1 MFLNK
6 PLEISEQNISYYN
19 GIARE
24 YNGMLD
30 KDSDKLARRK
40 VATRFSNII
49 HNGTILD
56 FGGGT
61 GLDLKWLT
69 QNNNRIFFCEP
80 SKEMRKLAISYS
92 DSLLDKNITFLNDHE
107 SDFRQWNKK
116 LPFNKKADAVL
127 ANFAVLNC
135 IPDIDLLFKN
145 LALLIRPGGHM
156 MAIILTK
163 KDDNIFRQRVL
174 NFFISIM
181 RPPTVNIRY
190 KNYTQTVR
198 LYSTQNII
206 RASKKYFSLNGTEVL
221 TGSGFTLMH
230 LKRK

>member
-1 MFLNK
+1 MFLQK
-6 PLEISEQNISYYN
+6 PFEISEQNISYYN
-19 GIARE
+19 GIAPE

-30 KDSDKLARRK
+30 KDSDKLARGK
-40 VATRFSNII
+40 VAARFSKII
-49 HNGTILD
+49 HDGTILD

-69 QNNNRIFFCEP
+69 QSNNRIIFCEP

-92 DSLLDKNITFLNDHE
+92 ESLLDKNITFLNDHE

-116 LPFNKKADAVL
+116 LPFSEKADAIL

-135 IPDIDLLFKN
+135 IPDIEFLFKN
-145 LALLIRPGGHM
+145 LALIIRPGGHM
-156 MAIILTK
+156 VAIILTK
-163 KDDNIFRQRVL
+163 KANNLFRRGIQ
-174 NFFISIM
+174 NFFISII
-181 RPPTVNIRY
+181 RPSTVNIRY
-190 KNYTQTVR
+190 KNYRQTVR

-206 RASKKYFSLNGTEVL
+206 RASKKYFSLNSIEVL
-221 TGSGFTLMH
+221 TCSGFTLMH